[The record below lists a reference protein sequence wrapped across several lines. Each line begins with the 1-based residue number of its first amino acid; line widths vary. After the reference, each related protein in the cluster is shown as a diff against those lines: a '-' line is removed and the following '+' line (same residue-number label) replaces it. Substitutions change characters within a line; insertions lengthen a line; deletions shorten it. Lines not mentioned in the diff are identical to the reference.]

1 MKLFSKLGAA
11 IVAFVAVFG
20 FVACASTTSG
30 NKALSQKSEFEL
42 KDAVVVGKTTKRQV
56 YELLGEPS
64 KNFGIIDAEMIA
76 KGARFGDYKV
86 SNPKTRGLIMYA
98 YSAKES
104 GGAKNLIPV
113 VSDYMSK
120 DTSTTEKVFYVGF
133 DDNDIVT
140 ERWYS
145 TQRTDSSE
153 TNIDN
158 PVPINQILQQQL
170 NKR

>member
-1 MKLFSKLGAA
+1 M
-11 IVAFVAVFG
+11 V
-20 FVACASTTSG
+20 
-30 NKALSQKSEFEL
+30 
-42 KDAVVVGKTTKRQV
+42 
-56 YELLGEPS
+56 
-64 KNFGIIDAEMIA
+64 A